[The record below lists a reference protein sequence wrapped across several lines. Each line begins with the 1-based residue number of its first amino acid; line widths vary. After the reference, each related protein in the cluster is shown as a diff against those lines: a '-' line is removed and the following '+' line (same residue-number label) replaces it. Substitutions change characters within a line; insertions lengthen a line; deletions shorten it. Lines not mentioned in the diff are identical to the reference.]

1 MRTTAIITMLCGACG
16 GQATEGPR
24 APSPQRVAPTRTTTD
39 ATAPKPSEAFTLIRG
54 SELEAAATSCDG
66 GDRKSCV
73 TLALAL
79 APSTDR
85 RPAFDL
91 LVRTCDAG
99 GLLACA
105 HVGGY
110 YLDGGPGELVTIDRP
125 RGLALVERACTAGV
139 RVGCYKLAE
148 ALMDDQDYDRARA
161 RALLD
166 KACGSEDDFA
176 IDACVELS
184 KLLQTRRLGPPDV
197 EAATAVLERACS
209 SNATICAALC
219 HPDQRPASTPARI
232 TATASPVPN
241 VAACKAEQRLRRR

>member
-1 MRTTAIITMLCGACG
+1 MRTIVISIVLCGACG

-24 APSPQRVAPTRTTTD
+24 APSPQRVAPTRTTD
-39 ATAPKPSEAFTLIRG
+39 GTAPKPSEAFTLIRG
-54 SELEAAATSCDG
+54 SELESAATSCDG

-79 APSTDR
+79 AYSTDR

-91 LVRTCDAG
+91 LVHTCDAG
-99 GLLACA
+99 ELLACA

-125 RGLALVERACTAGV
+125 RGMALVERACAAGV
-139 RVGCYKLAE
+139 RVGCYELAQ
-148 ALMDDQDYDRARA
+148 AVMDEHNYDRAKA

-166 KACGSEDDFA
+166 KACGPEDDLA
-176 IDACVELS
+176 IHACIELS
-184 KLLQTRRLGPPDV
+184 KLLQTTRLGPPDV
-197 EAATAVLERACS
+197 EAATAVLERVCGN
-209 SNATICAALC
+209 NATICAALC
-219 HPDQRPASTPARI
+219 NPDQPPASTPATI

-241 VAACKAEQRLRRR
+241 VAACKAEQRLHRR